1 MSAIQRAKNVI
12 PLAAVLVLWGA
23 VFSMACRLTLAPPS
37 DRTGDLSVAGQVFG
51 ASRMAFSSSFFTEA
65 DNYFHLGVGHV
76 SKKAITNDF
85 IQTWHA
91 AIQPSGHA
99 HAEGKSVREIMPW
112 LEFAIR
118 ANPHNVDAYL
128 TAAYWL
134 GMAGRSDLAER
145 VLMQGQQSNPRD
157 HRILL
162 ERARLLLDRHEDVR
176 AALLLDE
183 GLRAWPGKEDPQDDQ
198 ALLDLTS
205 LLSYRAFLHE
215 LKGDRQAALVLFRK
229 ALEASPGNPGL
240 AKRVRAIESGEDF
253 SEEDRAVWNTIFGR
267 NKSCARE
274 GDPDHEHDHDD
285 HELN

>member
-1 MSAIQRAKNVI
+1 MSVIQQARHVM

-23 VFSMACRLTLAPPS
+23 AFSMACRLTLAPPS
-37 DRTGDLSVAGQVFG
+37 DRAGDFSVAGQVFG

-76 SKKAITNDF
+76 SRKAITNDF
-85 IQTWHA
+85 VQTWYA
-91 AIQPSGHA
+91 AIQPSGHL

-118 ANPHNVDAYL
+118 TDPHNVDAYL

-134 GMAGRSDLAER
+134 GMAGRLDLAER
-145 VLMQGQQSNPRD
+145 VLLQAQHNNPRD

-162 ERARLLLDRHEDVR
+162 ERARMLLDRHDDVK

-183 GLRAWPGKEDPQDDQ
+183 GLRAWPGKVDPHDSQ
-198 ALLDLTS
+198 ALLDLAS

-215 LKGDRQAALVLFRK
+215 LKGDRQKALVFFRK

-240 AKRVRAIESGEDF
+240 AKRVQALEAGKDMT
-253 SEEDRAVWNTIFGR
+253 EEDRAVWNTIFGR
-267 NKSCARE
+267 HKQCARE
-274 GDPDHEHDHDD
+274 GDPDHDHDD